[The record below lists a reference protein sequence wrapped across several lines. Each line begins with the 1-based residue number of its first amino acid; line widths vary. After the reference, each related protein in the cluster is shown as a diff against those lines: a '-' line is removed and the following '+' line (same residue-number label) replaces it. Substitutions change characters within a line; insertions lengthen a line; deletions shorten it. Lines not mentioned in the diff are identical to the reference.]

1 MHLVNDDF
9 DSFKKPELKIKTG
22 QQKDENDVWVMI
34 SDDDAAEI
42 SKSLIKT
49 EIDIESKNNL
59 NWKKNKNRKPYKKP
73 ITRQNLQDGLDFAFN
88 DVETVDY
95 NNDTKLDDLDGLE
108 NVDYNNDA
116 SITDLVP
123 IKKLETIKEEND
135 DVENGLQITKTVNY
149 GNITDDDDVL
159 NLFKKFPC
167 ILEKEL
173 SVLAKIT

>member
-1 MHLVNDDF
+1 
-9 DSFKKPELKIKTG
+9 
-22 QQKDENDVWVMI
+22 MI

-42 SKSLIKT
+42 SKSLINT

-59 NWKKNKNRKPYKKP
+59 KWKKNKNRKPYKKP

-123 IKKLETIKEEND
+123 IKKLEKLKKMMKMMD
-135 DVENGLQITKTVNY
+135 YRLQKQ
-149 GNITDDDDVL
+149 
-159 NLFKKFPC
+159 
-167 ILEKEL
+167 
-173 SVLAKIT
+173 